1 MQPDLARAAER
12 LVRDQMAV
20 RPGEGVLI
28 TTDTA
33 ADASAAHAVF
43 AAAGAAGAKPNLMVL
58 PQLPFQGQLAD
69 PYISPGLAA
78 AAAASDVW
86 VDLTFPYFAG
96 SHVHDRA
103 MKNGRTRYFLGVDV
117 GGPGLA
123 RLYGGV
129 DLDRLY
135 DAQDAFDALIAGAT
149 GAECRIAS
157 PAGTDVTFRLA
168 PSAANKKRRLDAPG
182 MIAVPGSCLI
192 SPEIDS
198 VKGRIAL
205 DKVFH
210 EYYAALPAPMT
221 VHLDGRIRAV
231 EGGGAERSVMERALR
246 RAAGGGYGHVIHF
259 TLGFHPAARYGHGF
273 VEDIRVVGN
282 NAVGFGTPWWLPGG
296 GENHPDGV
304 VTAQSLWVDGALIAE
319 RGAVVGPERAVAAL
333 AGLEPR

>member
-43 AAAGAAGAKPNLMVL
+43 AAAGAAGARPNLMVL
-58 PQLPFQGQLAD
+58 PQLPFQGKLAD
-69 PYISPGLAA
+69 PYVAPALAA

-86 VDLTFPYFAG
+86 IDLTLPYFAG
-96 SHVHDRA
+96 SRVHDTA
-103 MKNGRTRYFLGVDV
+103 MKNRRTRYFLGVDL

-135 DAQDAFDALIAGAT
+135 AAQDALDALIARAT
-149 GAECRIAS
+149 GASCRIVN
-157 PAGTDVTFRLA
+157 PAGTDVVFRLA
-168 PSAANKKRRLDAPG
+168 KSTANKQRRLDRPG
-182 MIAVPGSCLI
+182 TISPPGSCLI
-192 SPEIDS
+192 YPELER
-198 VKGRIAL
+198 VKGRVVLA
-205 DKVFH
+205 KVFH
-210 EYYAALPAPMT
+210 EYYAVLPTLMT

-231 EGGGAERSVMERALR
+231 EGGGTERAVMERALR
-246 RAAGGGYGHVIHF
+246 RAAGGGYGHIIHF
-259 TLGFHPAARYGHGF
+259 TLGFHPATRWGHGF
-273 VEDIRVVGN
+273 IEDIRVAGT

-296 GENHPDGV
+296 GENHPDRV
-304 VTAQSLWVDGALIAE
+304 VTEQTLWIDGALIAE
-319 RGAVVGPERAVAAL
+319 RGVVVGPRDAAAFARL
-333 AGLEPR
+333 GRR